1 MLEYLLSL
9 CKSSKFYV
17 PVITIC
23 VTIVIINLSSKVVK
37 KLINKNSSNFE
48 IKKRNTIVSLLEN
61 IIRYILVIIAVL
73 IILSVWGINVSALIT
88 GLGIAG
94 VVGGLAIQD
103 ALKDIIMGCNIIMD
117 NYFIV
122 GDLVTY
128 DGFTGEVVEF
138 GLKNTKI
145 KAFDGTVLVV
155 ANRSISK
162 IINLSQKDQAVFI
175 TVPTSYD
182 ETEENVA
189 KVLNKVCKK
198 VKNFEEATGE
208 GTYLGVNELSES
220 SVDYLI
226 KVQCKAGDQ
235 YALKRKVLALVK
247 HEFDSNGLKIPYKQI
262 EVHNGKRV

>member
-1 MLEYLLSL
+1 MLEYLLSV

-23 VTIVIINLSSKVVK
+23 VTIVIINMSSKVVK
-37 KLINKNSSNFE
+37 KLINRNSNNFE

-61 IIRYILVIIAVL
+61 IIRYILVIIAIL

-189 KVLNKVCKK
+189 KVLNKVCKE
-198 VKNFEEATGE
+198 VKKFKEATKEGE
-208 GTYLGVNELSES
+208 YLGVNELSES

>member
-1 MLEYLLSL
+1 MLEFLLSVMR
-9 CKSSKFYV
+9 SPKFYV

-23 VTIVIINLSSKVVK
+23 VTVVVINLSSNLIH
-37 KLINKNSSNFE
+37 KLINKNSNSFE
-48 IKKRNTIVSLLEN
+48 IKKRNTIVALCEN
-61 IIRYILVIIAVL
+61 IIKYILVIIAGL
-73 IILSVWGINVSALIT
+73 IILSIWGINVSALIT

-128 DGFTGEVVEF
+128 NGFTGEVVEF

-155 ANRSISK
+155 ANRQISEV
-162 IINLSQKDQAVFI
+162 INLSQKDQSVFI
-175 TVPTSYD
+175 TIPTSYD

-189 KVLNKVCKK
+189 KVLNKVCKE
-198 VKNFEEATGE
+198 VKKFKEATKEGE
-208 GTYLGVNELSES
+208 YLGVNELNSS

-226 KVQCKAGDQ
+226 KVHSKAGDQ
-235 YALKRKVLALVK
+235 FALKRKVLALVK
-247 HEFDSNGLKIPYKQI
+247 NEFDKNGIKIPYNQI
-262 EVHNGKRV
+262 EVHNGKRI

>member
-1 MLEYLLSL
+1 MLEFLLSI
-9 CKSSKFYV
+9 CKSPKFYV
-17 PVITIC
+17 PVVTIC
-23 VTIVIINLSSKVVK
+23 ITIVIINSSSKLVK
-37 KLINKNSSNFE
+37 KLINKNSNNFE
-48 IKKRNTIVSLLEN
+48 IKKRNTIVSLIEN
-61 IIRYILVIIAVL
+61 IVKYILVIIALL
-73 IILSVWGINVSALIT
+73 IILSAWGINISALIT

-128 DGFTGEVVEF
+128 NGFTGEVVEF

-155 ANRSISK
+155 ANRQISE
-162 IINLSQKDQAVFI
+162 IINLSQKDQAIFI
-175 TVPTSYD
+175 KIPTAYE

-198 VKNFEEATGE
+198 IKDFKEATKEGE
-208 GTYLGVNELSES
+208 YLGVDELNS
-220 SVDYLI
+220 SSIDYLI
-226 KVQCKAGDQ
+226 KVHCKAGDQ
-235 YALKRKVLALVK
+235 YSLKRKVLALIK
-247 HEFDSNGLKIPYKQI
+247 NEFDSNGLKIPYAQI

>member
-1 MLEYLLSL
+1 MLEFLLSIMR
-9 CKSSKFYV
+9 SPKFYV

-23 VTIVIINLSSKVVK
+23 VTVVVINLSSNLIH
-37 KLINKNSSNFE
+37 KLINKNSSSFE
-48 IKKRNTIVSLLEN
+48 IKKRNTIVALCEN
-61 IIRYILVIIAVL
+61 IIKYILVIIAVL
-73 IILSVWGINVSALIT
+73 IILSIWGVNVSALIT

-128 DGFTGEVVEF
+128 NGFTGEVVEF

-155 ANRSISK
+155 ANRQISEV
-162 IINLSQKDQAVFI
+162 INLSQKDQSIFI
-175 TVPTSYD
+175 TIPTSYD
-182 ETEENVA
+182 EKEENVA
-189 KVLNKVCKK
+189 KVLNKVCKE
-198 VKNFEEATGE
+198 VKNFKEATKEGE
-208 GTYLGVNELSES
+208 YLGVNELSSS

-226 KVQCKAGDQ
+226 KVHSKAGDQ
-235 YALKRKVLALVK
+235 FALKRKVLALVK
-247 HEFDSNGLKIPYKQI
+247 NEFDKNGLKIPYNQI
-262 EVHNGKRV
+262 EVHNGKKF

>member
-1 MLEYLLSL
+1 MLEFLLSVMR
-9 CKSSKFYV
+9 SPKFFV

-23 VTIVIINLSSKVVK
+23 ITVVIINLSSNLIH
-37 KLINKNSSNFE
+37 KLINKNSSSFE
-48 IKKRNTIVSLLEN
+48 IKKRNTIVALCEN
-61 IIRYILVIIAVL
+61 IIKYILVIIAGLIVL
-73 IILSVWGINVSALIT
+73 STWGVNVSALIT

-128 DGFTGEVVEF
+128 NGFTGEVVEF

-155 ANRSISK
+155 ANRQISEV
-162 IINLSQKDQAVFI
+162 INLSQKDQSVFI
-175 TVPTSYD
+175 TIPTSYD

-198 VKNFEEATGE
+198 VKDFKEATKEGE
-208 GTYLGVNELSES
+208 YLGVNELNSS

-226 KVQCKAGDQ
+226 KVHSKAGDQ
-235 YALKRKVLALVK
+235 FALKRKVLALVK
-247 HEFDSNGLKIPYKQI
+247 NEFDKNGIKIPYNQI
-262 EVHNGKRV
+262 EVHNGKRI

>member
-1 MLEYLLSL
+1 MLEFLLSV
-9 CKSSKFYV
+9 CRSSKFYV

-23 VTIVIINLSSKVVK
+23 VAIIIINLSSKIVK
-37 KLINKNSSNFE
+37 KLINKNSNSFE

-61 IIRYILVIIAVL
+61 IVKYIIVIIAIL
-73 IILSVWGINVSALIT
+73 IILSTWGINVSALMT

-117 NYFIV
+117 NYYIV
-122 GDLVTY
+122 GDLITFN
-128 DGFTGEVVEF
+128 GFTGEVVEF

-155 ANRSISK
+155 ANREVSEV
-162 IINLSQKDQAVFI
+162 INLSKKKQAVFI

-182 ETEENVA
+182 ETEENVS
-189 KVLNKVCKK
+189 KVLNKVCKEVGK
-198 VKNFEEATGE
+198 IKEAIEEGE
-208 GTYLGVNELSES
+208 YLGVNELNSS

-235 YALKRKVLALVK
+235 YVLKRKVLALVK
-247 HEFDSNGLKIPYKQI
+247 REFDNNGLKIPYNQI
-262 EVHNGKRV
+262 EVHNGKKV

>member
-1 MLEYLLSL
+1 MLEFLLSI
-9 CKSSKFYV
+9 CKSPKFYV
-17 PVITIC
+17 PVVTIC
-23 VTIVIINLSSKVVK
+23 ITIVIINFSSKLVK
-37 KLINKNSSNFE
+37 KLINKNSNNFE
-48 IKKRNTIVSLLEN
+48 IKKRNTIVSLIEN
-61 IIRYILVIIAVL
+61 IVKYILVIIALL
-73 IILSVWGINVSALIT
+73 IILSAWGINISALIT

-122 GDLVTY
+122 G
-128 DGFTGEVVEF
+128 EVVEF

-145 KAFDGTVLVV
+145 KAFDGTVLVI
-155 ANRSISK
+155 ANRQISE
-162 IINLSQKDQAVFI
+162 IINLSQKDQSIFI
-175 TVPTSYD
+175 KIPTAYE

-198 VKNFEEATGE
+198 IKDFKEATKEGE
-208 GTYLGVNELSES
+208 YLGVDELNSS

-226 KVQCKAGDQ
+226 KVHCKAGDQ
-235 YALKRKVLALVK
+235 YSLKRKVLALIK
-247 HEFDSNGLKIPYKQI
+247 NEFDSNGLKIPYAQI

>member
-1 MLEYLLSL
+1 MLEFLLSV
-9 CKSSKFYV
+9 CRSSKFYV
-17 PVITIC
+17 PVITVC
-23 VTIVIINLSSKVVK
+23 VTIVIINLSSKIVK
-37 KLINKNSSNFE
+37 KLINKNSNKFE

-61 IIRYILVIIAVL
+61 IVKYILVIIALL

-88 GLGIAG
+88 GLGIVG
-94 VVGGLAIQD
+94 VVAGLAIQD

-122 GDLVTY
+122 GDLITFE
-128 DGFTGEVVEF
+128 GFTGEVVEF

-145 KAFDGTVLVV
+145 KGFDGTVLVV
-155 ANRSISK
+155 ANREISEV
-162 IINLSQKDQAVFI
+162 INLSQKDQAVFI

-189 KVLNKVCKK
+189 KVLTKVCKE
-198 VKNFEEATGE
+198 VKKMEEAIGE
-208 GTYLGVNELSES
+208 GEYLGVNELNSS

-226 KVQCKAGDQ
+226 RVHCKAGDQ
-235 YALKRKVLALVK
+235 YVLKRKVLALVK
-247 HEFDSNGLKIPYKQI
+247 REFDNNGLKIPYNQI